1 MQAAQC
7 VQIFSFVCDIP
18 IRLTLTTPNM
28 NIIVDILVFALAFL
42 VASRL
47 LPNIKMESAWA
58 TIPASIIY
66 LISYKVLSWILTTI
80 LTVASLGLL
89 SFLSFL
95 LVPVAAVLAFWL
107 TTKLVNG
114 YDVQDTGS
122 IVWGTIIVTVVSSLV
137 RLFL

>member
-1 MQAAQC
+1 
-7 VQIFSFVCDIP
+7 
-18 IRLTLTTPNM
+18 M

-66 LISYKVLSWILTTI
+66 LITYTVLSWILTTI
-80 LTVASLGLL
+80 LVVASLGLL

-95 LVPVAAVLAFWL
+95 LIPVASVLAFWL

-114 YDVQDTGS
+114 YEVHDTGS
-122 IVWGTIIVTVVSSLV
+122 IVWGTITVSVVSNIV
-137 RLFL
+137 RLFV

>member
-1 MQAAQC
+1 
-7 VQIFSFVCDIP
+7 
-18 IRLTLTTPNM
+18 M

-66 LISYKVLSWILTTI
+66 LISYKVLNWILTTI
-80 LTVASLGLL
+80 LAVASLGLL
-89 SFLSFL
+89 TFLSFL
-95 LVPVAAVLAFWL
+95 LVPVAAILAFWL

-114 YDVQDTGS
+114 YEAQDTGS

-137 RLFL
+137 RLLL